1 VGQVIVI
8 GGPRSNARFVAILAS
23 RSAEESEAAMSEIED
38 YEDHE
43 RDEPMP
49 REPEEI
55 GPEELD
61 QALRGLTLLGDDP
74 YLGMQATNVALVDGF
89 LMPLE
94 SEARAYR
101 FADEGIDI
109 GSAVLLN
116 ALSQQW
122 LFALYELLRTWRK
135 RANDVLK
142 WQANGGLELKAAAL
156 EEGKPGDLNLGRE
169 AFARAL
175 RRIIADSSATKEIED
190 DLARTHVLFRQLEFL
205 RVALAKHEV
214 SGRPNQ
220 FARAPGYARIDMWT
234 GSMSYEL
241 SNDFVIL
248 DEVTRRSF
256 ADGIRTLATDRTVPT
271 KETLAS
277 YEAFMAM
284 KPGTVPDFTAPS
296 NPPAT
301 DE

>member
-1 VGQVIVI
+1 
-8 GGPRSNARFVAILAS
+8 
-23 RSAEESEAAMSEIED
+23 MDEIEN
-38 YEDHE
+38 YED
-43 RDEPMP
+43 DESGDLMP

-55 GPEELD
+55 QTHELD
-61 QALRGLTLLGDDP
+61 QALRALTLLGDDP
-74 YLGMQATNVALVDGF
+74 YLGMQATNVALVDSF

-101 FADEGIDI
+101 SADEGVDI
-109 GSAVLLN
+109 GHTMLLN

-122 LFALYELLRTWRK
+122 LFAVYELLRTWRE
-135 RANDVLK
+135 RAKDVLK
-142 WQANGGLELKAAAL
+142 WKANGGLKLKAAAL
-156 EEGKPGDLNLGRE
+156 EKGKESDLNLGRD
-169 AFARAL
+169 AFVRAL
-175 RRIIADSSATKEIED
+175 RRIISDPAITKAIED

-214 SGRPNQ
+214 SGRPKL

-241 SNDFVIL
+241 SNDFGIL
-248 DEVTRRSF
+248 GEVTRRSF
-256 ADGIRTLATDRTVPT
+256 GDGIRGLATDQTVPN

-277 YEAFMAM
+277 YDAFMAM
-284 KPGTVPDFTAPS
+284 KLNDLPEFAATPDSS
-296 NPPAT
+296 NV